1 MYLFDRDFFGK
12 TIRHNWTG
20 MPMTRAV
27 VNWLT
32 LLFSMD
38 FNMTLQGIK
47 RKITY
52 VASYEA
58 IAFLCGTLGFLSFT
72 DSSLERAG
80 ALAVF
85 ASIFAVS
92 WNFVYNAM
100 FESWEAS
107 RITRGRSFGRRVL
120 HAVGFELGF
129 LVVLMPVAAWW
140 LGISYLHSFILNLG
154 LNIFFLVYT
163 FAFTWAFDR
172 VFGLPTSA
180 AAPQD

>member
-1 MYLFDRDFFGK
+1 ME
-12 TIRHNWTG
+12 
-20 MPMTRAV
+20 
-27 VNWLT
+27 
-32 LLFSMD
+32 
-38 FNMTLQGIK
+38 FNMTLQGSK
-47 RKITY
+47 RKVTY

-58 IAFLCGTLGFLSFT
+58 IAFLFGTLGFWSFT

-100 FESWEAS
+100 FERWEAS
-107 RITRGRSFGRRVL
+107 RLTRGRSLGRRML

-140 LGISYLHSFILNLG
+140 LDISYLRSFMLNLG
-154 LNIFFLVYT
+154 LNIFFFVYT

-172 VFGLPTSA
+172 VFGLPSSA
-180 AAPQD
+180 AIPQD

>member
-1 MYLFDRDFFGK
+1 
-12 TIRHNWTG
+12 
-20 MPMTRAV
+20 
-27 VNWLT
+27 
-32 LLFSMD
+32 MD
-38 FNMTLQGIK
+38 FNMTLQGSK
-47 RKITY
+47 RKVTY

-58 IAFLCGTLGFLSFT
+58 IAFLFGTLGFLSFS

-100 FESWEAS
+100 FERWEAS

-129 LVVLMPVAAWW
+129 LVVLMPLAAWW
-140 LGISYLHSFILNLG
+140 LDISYLRSFMLNLG
-154 LNIFFLVYT
+154 LNIFFFVYT
-163 FAFTWAFDR
+163 FTFTWAFDR

-180 AAPQD
+180 ATSEG

>member
-1 MYLFDRDFFGK
+1 M
-12 TIRHNWTG
+12 
-20 MPMTRAV
+20 A
-27 VNWLT
+27 
-32 LLFSMD
+32 
-38 FNMTLQGIK
+38 LQGIK

-58 IAFLCGTLGFLSFT
+58 IAFMCGTLGFLSFS

-100 FESWEAS
+100 FERWEA
-107 RITRGRSFGRRVL
+107 RRLARGRSFGRRVL

-140 LGISYLHSFILNLG
+140 LDISYLRSFMLNLG
-154 LNIFFLVYT
+154 LNIFFFVYT

-180 AAPQD
+180 AAPQG

>member
-1 MYLFDRDFFGK
+1 
-12 TIRHNWTG
+12 
-20 MPMTRAV
+20 
-27 VNWLT
+27 
-32 LLFSMD
+32 
-38 FNMTLQGIK
+38 MTLQGNK
-47 RKITY
+47 RKVTY

-58 IAFLCGTLGFLSFT
+58 IAFLCGTLGFLSFS

-80 ALAVF
+80 GLAGF

-100 FESWEAS
+100 FERWEAS
-107 RITRGRSFGRRVL
+107 RLTRGRSFGRRVL

-140 LGISYLHSFILNLG
+140 LGIGYLHSFILNLG
-154 LNIFFLVYT
+154 LNIFFFVYT

-172 VFGLPTSA
+172 VFGLPSSA
-180 AAPQD
+180 AIPQD

>member
-1 MYLFDRDFFGK
+1 
-12 TIRHNWTG
+12 
-20 MPMTRAV
+20 
-27 VNWLT
+27 
-32 LLFSMD
+32 MD
-38 FNMTLQGIK
+38 FNMTLQGNK
-47 RKITY
+47 RKVTY
-52 VASYEA
+52 VATYEA
-58 IAFLCGTLGFLSFT
+58 IAFLCGTLGFLSFS

-80 ALAVF
+80 GLAGF

-100 FESWEAS
+100 FERWEAS
-107 RITRGRSFGRRVL
+107 RLTRGRSFGRRVL

-140 LGISYLHSFILNLG
+140 LGIGYLHSFILNLG
-154 LNIFFLVYT
+154 LNIFFFVYT

-180 AAPQD
+180 ARSEG

>member
-1 MYLFDRDFFGK
+1 ME
-12 TIRHNWTG
+12 
-20 MPMTRAV
+20 
-27 VNWLT
+27 
-32 LLFSMD
+32 
-38 FNMTLQGIK
+38 FNMTLQGSK
-47 RKITY
+47 RKVTY

-58 IAFLCGTLGFLSFT
+58 IAFLLGTLGFLSFT

-100 FESWEAS
+100 FERWEAS

-129 LVVLMPVAAWW
+129 LLVLMPVAAWW
-140 LGISYLHSFILNLG
+140 LDISYLHSFMLNLG
-154 LNIFFLVYT
+154 LNIFFFVYT

-172 VFGLPTSA
+172 LFGLPTSA
-180 AAPQD
+180 ASPQD

>member
-1 MYLFDRDFFGK
+1 
-12 TIRHNWTG
+12 
-20 MPMTRAV
+20 
-27 VNWLT
+27 
-32 LLFSMD
+32 MD
-38 FNMTLQGIK
+38 FNMTLQGNK
-47 RKITY
+47 RKVTY

-58 IAFLCGTLGFLSFT
+58 IAFLCGTLGFLSFS

-80 ALAVF
+80 GLAGF

-100 FESWEAS
+100 FERWEAS
-107 RITRGRSFGRRVL
+107 RLTRGRSFGRRVL

-140 LGISYLHSFILNLG
+140 LGIGYLHSFILNLG
-154 LNIFFLVYT
+154 LNIFFFVYT

-180 AAPQD
+180 ARSEG

>member
-1 MYLFDRDFFGK
+1 
-12 TIRHNWTG
+12 
-20 MPMTRAV
+20 
-27 VNWLT
+27 
-32 LLFSMD
+32 MD
-38 FNMTLQGIK
+38 FNMTLQGNK
-47 RKITY
+47 RKVTY

-58 IAFLCGTLGFLSFT
+58 IAFLCGTLGFLSFS

-100 FESWEAS
+100 FERWEAS
-107 RITRGRSFGRRVL
+107 RLTRGRSFGRRVL

-140 LGISYLHSFILNLG
+140 LGIGYLHSFILNLG
-154 LNIFFLVYT
+154 LNIFFFVYT

-180 AAPQD
+180 ARSEG